1 MNTIEYLALAKT
13 KLGVTSDYAL
23 AQRLDITRS
32 YMSKLMSEK
41 SHLSD
46 ELAQKIA
53 PIVGV
58 HAGIVMIDMH
68 RQRASTP
75 EEINVWKEIFQGFQA
90 LLLPAKF
97 TPVYSGFNRRKQ

>member
-1 MNTIEYLALAKT
+1 MNTNEYLDKAKEV
-13 KLGVTSDYAL
+13 KGITSDYAL
-23 AQRLDITRS
+23 AKELKIRPSAISNYRAG
-32 YMSKLMSEK
+32 K
-41 SHLSD
+41 SHFDDVISAKVA
-46 ELAQKIA
+46 ELIG
-53 PIVGV
+53 I
-58 HAGIVMIDMH
+58 HAGLVMLDMH